1 LPKVRVMTVLS
12 PPDLAKTLSEAERE
26 RRWPNQRPRAAAT
39 LIIMDRSH
47 GGPRLLMGKR
57 NRLAKFMPNKFVFP
71 GGRIELADRY
81 LSVADSLHPLVE
93 AKLMARV
100 RRPTRGRAR
109 ALALAAIRETFE
121 ETGILIGSRPVPVA
135 SPRATGVWRQ
145 FIAQGVLPSLA
156 GIHLIARAITPP
168 RRPKRFD
175 ASFLA
180 IDAVH
185 IAGQVDGIVGPDA
198 EFVET
203 VWIGLAE
210 AYKLDLPIITSVV
223 LQELTTRLAR
233 GMAHDLPVPF
243 YYEKNRR
250 WMREEL

>member
-1 LPKVRVMTVLS
+1 MTELNS
-12 PPDLAKTLSEAERE
+12 PDLAATLTEAERE
-26 RRWPNQRPRAAAT
+26 TTSPNQRPRDAAT
-39 LIIMDRSH
+39 LIIIDRNH
-47 GGPRLLMGKR
+47 APPRLLMGKR
-57 NRLAKFMPNKFVFP
+57 NKLAKFMPNKFVFP
-71 GGRIELADRY
+71 GGRIELADRH
-81 LSVADSLHPLVE
+81 LSIVDALHPIVE

-100 RRPTRGRAR
+100 RRPTRSRAR

-121 ETGILIGSRPVPVA
+121 ETGILLGSRPA
-135 SPRATGVWRQ
+135 SPAALPAPAHGAWRQ
-145 FIAQGVLPSLA
+145 FLAQGVVPSLH

-185 IAGQVDGIVGPDA
+185 IAGQIDGIVGPDA

-203 VWIGLAE
+203 VWIELSQAHR
-210 AYKLDLPIITSVV
+210 LDLPTITGVV
-223 LQELTTRLAR
+223 LQELAARLER